1 MFNYCFNLQS
11 HDRKGVVTKIE
22 YRLSNSLMNQFLS
35 AVISTKAETYLLINQ
50 FTSSPINSLHRARK
64 NNLFMQN
71 EPNLKQLYEFITAY
85 TTSTYK
91 IYVFKYT
98 LKNEP
103 KRTQN
108 EPNFSSKL
116 ASFSPK
122 LALFQKKIFTF
133 AKKLCIRKSD
143 CPSKPEGRRRVKS
156 AVKHSFILGVLRV
169 RLWRDPSARRPASTN
184 RGEPRGLRLT
194 FWRELCGEFSFS
206 SLKSCNL
213 LIKNKLT
220 HCVNLLK
227 STVFSIE
234 G

>member
-122 LALFQKKIFTF
+122 LALNQ
-133 AKKLCIRKSD
+133 C
-143 CPSKPEGRRRVKS
+143 KS
-156 AVKHSFILGVLRV
+156 AKSAIKQLVYFRV
-169 RLWRDPSARRPASTN
+169 NSWLKSSVPKSLICDN
-184 RGEPRGLRLT
+184 PRNLRLNNKY
-194 FWRELCGEFSFS
+194 FYFICCIFRLLCYNIAKWRFNLS
-206 SLKSCNL
+206 SLKSKPP
-213 LIKNKLT
+213 IKNSVRDNIIIGL
-220 HCVNLLK
+220 
-227 STVFSIE
+227 
-234 G
+234 